1 MQYRVPQFIE
11 HEAKILGPLNLRQS
25 LMVGGVI
32 AICFFLYFM
41 FGQENFF
48 AFLLVAGLLTG
59 IALAMSFGQIEGQ
72 SLPKVIKNF
81 LNFNVSPRIFLWKR
95 KQTPVYLS
103 VSRPERSNIP
113 KVEEKKA
120 ELKMTQQGKI
130 GQLIKNIDFEKSNE

>member
-48 AFLLVAGLLTG
+48 LFLIVAGLLTG
-59 IALAMSFGQIEGQ
+59 IALALSFGQVEGQ

-81 LNFNVSPRIFLWKR
+81 LEFNVNPRIFLWKR

-103 VSRPERSNIP
+103 VSRPERKVAP
-113 KVEEKKA
+113 VEEKKA
-120 ELKMTQQGKI
+120 ELKMTSQGKI
-130 GQLIKNIDFEKSNE
+130 GQLIKNIDFEKTNE

>member
-48 AFLLVAGLLTG
+48 LFLMVAGLLTG
-59 IALAMSFGQIEGQ
+59 IALALSFGQVEGQ

-81 LNFNVSPRIFLWKR
+81 LEFNVNPRIFLWKR

-103 VSRPERSNIP
+103 VSRPERKIAP
-113 KVEEKKA
+113 VEEKKA
-120 ELKMTQQGKI
+120 ELKMTSQGKI
-130 GQLIKNIDFEKSNE
+130 GQLIKNIDFEKTNE

>member
-48 AFLLVAGLLTG
+48 LFLVVAGMLTG
-59 IALAMSFGQIEGQ
+59 IALALSFGQVEGQ

-81 LNFNVSPRIFLWKR
+81 LEFNVNPRIFLWKR

-103 VSRPERSNIP
+103 VSRPERKVAP
-113 KVEEKKA
+113 VEEKKA
-120 ELKMTQQGKI
+120 ELKMTSQGKI
-130 GQLIKNIDFEKSNE
+130 GQLIKNIDFEKTNE